1 MSGLKG
7 RRISADMFAMM
18 LKVPVG
24 ELVFAARHNQPLHG
38 QALHG
43 QALPP
48 YGIGGGKS
56 WSSTASTR
64 SMTFDM
70 QEAVDFSEKFH
81 KIQSPDG

>member
-7 RRISADMFAMM
+7 RRISADMFAIM
-18 LKVPVG
+18 LKISAG
-24 ELVFAARHNQPLHG
+24 QLVFAARHDKLT
-38 QALHG
+38 
-43 QALPP
+43 LPP
-48 YGIGGGKS
+48 YRIEGGKS
-56 WSSTASTR
+56 WSSTTSTR

>member
-18 LKVPVG
+18 LKLPVG
-24 ELVFAARHNQPLHG
+24 ELVFAARHNQP
-38 QALHG
+38 LHG

>member
-1 MSGLKG
+1 MSVLKG

-24 ELVFAARHNQPLHG
+24 KLVFAARHNKPLSG
-38 QALHG
+38 L
-43 QALPP
+43 ALPP
-48 YGIGGGKS
+48 YRIAGRKS
-56 WSSTASTR
+56 WSSTTSTR

-70 QEAVDFSEKFH
+70 QEAVDFREKLH